1 MVMSESEI
9 VREYRTAKN
18 KSKQIEVLAELN
30 AVKAD
35 WIKDI
40 LLRNPESGYVKPGPK
55 PKQKAAAE
63 SEAVREINALAPEAP
78 GRADRD
84 RGGAALLLMELA
96 AMLERCE
103 DIDCLEKLEL
113 AATLSGGKVIM
124 SDGLYG
130 IVDANFDRLM
140 RDHGYDAPDES
151 GEDKDVF

>member
-55 PKQKAAAE
+55 PKQKAAE
-63 SEAVREINALAPEAP
+63 SEAVREVNALAPEAP
-78 GRADRD
+78 DKADGA

-103 DIDCLEKLEL
+103 SLECLEQLQL
-113 AATLSGGKVIM
+113 AATLSGGKVM
-124 SDGLYG
+124 
-130 IVDANFDRLM
+130 IVDI
-140 RDHGYDAPDES
+140 H
-151 GEDKDVF
+151 

>member
-18 KSKQIEVLAELN
+18 KPKQIKVLAELN
-30 AVKAD
+30 AVKEE

-40 LLRNPESGYVKPGPK
+40 LLRIPESGYVKPGPK
-55 PKQKAAAE
+55 PKQKAAE
-63 SEAVREINALAPEAP
+63 SEAVREVNALAPEAP

-113 AATLSGGKVIM
+113 AATLSGGKVM
-124 SDGLYG
+124 
-130 IVDANFDRLM
+130 IVDI
-140 RDHGYDAPDES
+140 H
-151 GEDKDVF
+151 

>member
-9 VREYRTAKN
+9 VREYRAAKN

-55 PKQKAAAE
+55 PKQKAAE
-63 SEAVREINALAPEAP
+63 SEAVREVKALAPEAP
-78 GRADRD
+78 GLADRD

-103 DIDCLEKLEL
+103 SLECLERLQL
-113 AATLSGGKVIM
+113 AATLSGGKVM
-124 SDGLYG
+124 
-130 IVDANFDRLM
+130 IVDI
-140 RDHGYDAPDES
+140 H
-151 GEDKDVF
+151 

>member
-18 KSKQIEVLAELN
+18 KPKQIAVLAELN
-30 AVKAD
+30 AVKPD

-40 LLRNPESGYVKPGPK
+40 LLRHPESGYVKPGPK
-55 PKQKAAAE
+55 PKQKAAE
-63 SEAVREINALAPEAP
+63 TEAVREVNALAPEAP

-113 AATLSGGKVIM
+113 AATLSGGRVM
-124 SDGLYG
+124 
-130 IVDANFDRLM
+130 IVDI
-140 RDHGYDAPDES
+140 H
-151 GEDKDVF
+151 

>member
-40 LLRNPESGYVKPGPK
+40 LRNPESGYVKPGPK

-63 SEAVREINALAPEAP
+63 SEAVREANALAPETP

-103 DIDCLEKLEL
+103 SLECLEQLQL
-113 AATLSGGKVIM
+113 AATLSGGKVM
-124 SDGLYG
+124 
-130 IVDANFDRLM
+130 IVDI
-140 RDHGYDAPDES
+140 H
-151 GEDKDVF
+151 

>member
-1 MVMSESEI
+1 MVLSESEI

-18 KSKQIEVLAELN
+18 KPKQIEVLAELN

-40 LLRNPESGYVKPGPK
+40 LLHNPESGYVKPGPK

-63 SEAVREINALAPEAP
+63 SEAAREVNALAPEAL

-103 DIDCLEKLEL
+103 SLECLEQLQL
-113 AATLSGGKVIM
+113 AATLSGGKVM
-124 SDGLYG
+124 
-130 IVDANFDRLM
+130 IVDI
-140 RDHGYDAPDES
+140 H
-151 GEDKDVF
+151 

>member
-18 KSKQIEVLAELN
+18 KPKQIAVLAELN
-30 AVKAD
+30 AVKPD

-40 LLRNPESGYVKPGPK
+40 LLRHPESGYVKPGPK
-55 PKQKAAAE
+55 PKQKA
-63 SEAVREINALAPEAP
+63 EAVREVNALAPEAP

-103 DIDCLEKLEL
+103 SLECLEQLQL
-113 AATLSGGKVIM
+113 AATLSGGKVM
-124 SDGLYG
+124 
-130 IVDANFDRLM
+130 IVDI
-140 RDHGYDAPDES
+140 H
-151 GEDKDVF
+151 

>member
-18 KSKQIEVLAELN
+18 KPKQIKVLAELN
-30 AVKAD
+30 AVKEE
-35 WIKDI
+35 WTKDI

-55 PKQKAAAE
+55 PKQKAAE
-63 SEAVREINALAPEAP
+63 PEAAREVNALAPEAP

-103 DIDCLEKLEL
+103 DIDCLKKLEL
-113 AATLSGGKVIM
+113 AATLSGGRVM
-124 SDGLYG
+124 
-130 IVDANFDRLM
+130 IVDI
-140 RDHGYDAPDES
+140 H
-151 GEDKDVF
+151 